1 MLIPHPE
8 IAMQPTTQTAPRLG
22 EFLAKHRLQI
32 AAKRSEIAAAAG
44 ISVNYYGAIER
55 GSVTP
60 PNSTLARILSA
71 LALGPDEVN
80 QLHELAALNRGL
92 HKEDAGLPDEVSGLI
107 ADVRR
112 AALVMPTRVVRELR
126 ARIREISN

>member
-1 MLIPHPE
+1 
-8 IAMQPTTQTAPRLG
+8 MQPTTQTAPRLG
-22 EFLAKHRLQI
+22 EFLAKRRLQI
-32 AAKRSEIAAAAG
+32 AAKRSEIAAAAA

-80 QLHELAALNRGL
+80 QLHEIAALNRGL
-92 HKEDAGLPDEVSGLI
+92 RKEDAGLPDEVSSLI

-112 AALVMPTRVVRELR
+112 AALVMPTRFVRELR
-126 ARIREISN
+126 SRIREISN